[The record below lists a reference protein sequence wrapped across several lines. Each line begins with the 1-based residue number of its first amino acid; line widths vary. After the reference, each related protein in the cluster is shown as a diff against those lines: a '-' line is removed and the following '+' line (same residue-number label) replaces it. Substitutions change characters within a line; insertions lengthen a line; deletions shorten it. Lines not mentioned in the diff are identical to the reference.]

1 MHDFR
6 ASDSHRINVA
16 IQTRKGNF
24 VALLVGKAILAVI
37 VAIGYF
43 LPIIIIGTGSFALFR
58 IIPRTSQVARIA
70 ILVVAVRRFAP
81 PGNIFRTGL
90 VVRLF
95 LSAFRLL
102 LGCAVLLLIAVRP
115 CAYGY

>member
-6 ASDSHRINVA
+6 ASGSHRINVA
-16 IQTRKGNF
+16 IQTRKRDF

-58 IIPRTSQVARIA
+58 SIPGTGQVARIA
-70 ILVVAVRRFAP
+70 ILVIAVRRFAP
-81 PGNIFRTGL
+81 PETFSEPAWS
-90 VVRLF
+90 
-95 LSAFRLL
+95 SA
-102 LGCAVLLLIAVRP
+102 CS
-115 CAYGY
+115 

>member
-81 PGNIFRTGL
+81 GNIFRTGL